1 MGDLSLPH
9 AFGGLPEPDRHPA
22 RALSGRVAD
31 LPGVRYLLLSLDGTA
46 KPVLRSFL
54 IVDGEVT
61 EEELTIT

>member
-1 MGDLSLPH
+1 MRL
-9 AFGGLPEPDRHPA
+9 AFYPDA
-22 RALSGRVAD
+22 
-31 LPGVRYLLLSLDGTA
+31 RYLLLSLDDRA